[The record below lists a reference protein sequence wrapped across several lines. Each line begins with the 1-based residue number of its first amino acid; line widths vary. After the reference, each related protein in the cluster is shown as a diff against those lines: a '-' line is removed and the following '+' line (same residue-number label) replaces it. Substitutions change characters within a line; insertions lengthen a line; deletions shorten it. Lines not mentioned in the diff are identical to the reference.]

1 MRTALLSILF
11 CGWAAA
17 QTPAPKPEF
26 EAATVK
32 PSASAGLGPVR
43 IGTRGGPGTGDPGR
57 FTCDRCNLAQLISIA
72 YDINFVQISGPSWLR
87 EPEFDIVAKIPEGAT
102 KEQFREMMQN
112 LLSERFKLAVHHEKK
127 DLPIYEMTVAKGGP
141 KLKESTGPADM
152 PDPNGRAPAPPPP
165 PPPPGGFAG
174 RGSDG
179 AAPQP
184 PPFPPGR
191 FPMMM
196 MTPAGARWRVID
208 ESMDEFASRLQ
219 GMVGRPVRNATGLT
233 GKYDFELSFTPTAGQ
248 SLMPGGPPLRLPPP
262 PVSDGAA
269 AAPDDSGPTI
279 FAALQDQAGLKL
291 ESKKGPVDTLVID
304 HIEKTPTEN

>member
-1 MRTALLSILF
+1 
-11 CGWAAA
+11 
-17 QTPAPKPEF
+17 
-26 EAATVK
+26 
-32 PSASAGLGPVR
+32 
-43 IGTRGGPGTGDPGR
+43 
-57 FTCDRCNLAQLISIA
+57 
-72 YDINFVQISGPSWLR
+72 
-87 EPEFDIVAKIPEGAT
+87 
-102 KEQFREMMQN
+102 
-112 LLSERFKLAVHHEKK
+112 
-127 DLPIYEMTVAKGGP
+127 
-141 KLKESTGPADM
+141 
-152 PDPNGRAPAPPPP
+152 
-165 PPPPGGFAG
+165 
-174 RGSDG
+174 
-179 AAPQP
+179 
-184 PPFPPGR
+184 
-191 FPMMM
+191 MMM